1 MGNRDDLILAFTHRF
16 VAGSLATL
24 AVFQSIL
31 PRENRVGA
39 MLDELFGSEEAFD
52 RDENLVADALIAE
65 ANQLEGV
72 AQLLSRW
79 FEGFIRFVEQ
89 ELQREYP
96 KARPS
101 QRRAAAL
108 GIVSTFLVMGSLRP
122 MTNSAQHRR
131 AARRAADQL
140 VETLGT
146 GRSRS

>member
-1 MGNRDDLILAFTHRF
+1 MDHGIIQIIVRNEEDKEKGPLDPWSLI
-16 VAGSLATL
+16 VGS
-24 AVFQSIL
+24 
-31 PRENRVGA
+31 
-39 MLDELFGSEEAFD
+39 GSEEAFD

-146 GRSRS
+146 GPLVSGLISLILKDLKLT